1 MSVPAHTDTT
11 RLNLTGPA
19 YTVPIHVDGHQ
30 IDTLIDTGSVVSLL
44 PEEFVRSRLS
54 SSKLIPSSEL
64 TGAPTFITASGDELP
79 YLGAIEV
86 QLACSSMNN
95 TIPATFLVIP
105 SNNHATALIGTNILE
120 CLDIDKV
127 KNNRR
132 LLKACQLVEKVN
144 QYRPLCVLVKTR
156 IPANSLVF
164 DIATMTVP
172 PAAYSRTIMISPTN
186 EAKEMKNLQFVESCI
201 TVPADCNKVDIPYR
215 VGNVTD
221 STVTLQKN
229 FPMFVVATV
238 KVTQTSPDP
247 RTVVLDDDE
256 FLKQFDIDFSDFD
269 ESQGNAIRGVLLK
282 HKRIFAVNDHQL
294 GCLKDV
300 TYHIELNDPT
310 PVKQRYR
317 PLHPNLREKVQEQL
331 KVMEETGVIQQSTS
345 LWSSPLTVATK
356 KDGSLRLCVDFR
368 RLNSQAKRDAKPL
381 PRIEE
386 TLSLLNGN
394 KFFSSCD
401 LLSGYWQ
408 LELDNESKA
417 LTAFSAG
424 SEALYEFNRLPFGY
438 SSSGM
443 HFQRSVENVLRD
455 LMYSHCL
462 IYLDD
467 ILIKSYDLQSHINS
481 LDLVFSRLFEAGLRL
496 KAKKCH
502 LFQHE
507 VKFLGFLVTPQG
519 IKTDPDKTL
528 LIKNWPVPTTTREVR
543 QYLGIVSYYRK
554 FIPQFSKT
562 ATPLTE
568 LLKGKLVNRGN
579 HKMFV
584 PVEFVWTDRQQSA
597 FEELRRALLEDVC
610 LNHPDFSQPFV
621 LEIDASRGALGAV
634 LSQEVNG
641 QLRPIAFASRK
652 TNSAES
658 NYPAHRLEFLALKW
672 AVTTKFRD
680 YLQYT
685 PFKVLTDN
693 NPLLYILNKLDIDA
707 VSQRWIAELSKY
719 DFQIVYRTGKS
730 NTAADS
736 LSRLTS
742 PIKDDGTLQQWC
754 IEKSHV
760 KAILSG
766 ATEEVTTADQ
776 SIISEC
782 DDNSSED
789 TFKNAEVLL
798 NHNEKLNWNQ
808 IQRDDPDICYTI
820 EHIVEGQPN
829 NKKISKQSSVVKT
842 FYRIRKSLH
851 MKNGLLC
858 RTTKSINCKDQVVL
872 NPLCLPTLIH
882 LYHDLQNHMGEDR
895 TVQLLKERFYWPNMT
910 THIRNTLKCCT
921 VCRARKVLPSRN
933 KEEMFHRPVAKAPME
948 ILAMDHLVV
957 TNKNSR
963 IQALIIIDEYTKFL
977 FIIPV
982 KNLKAATTVDAIV
995 KNVFTKYG
1003 YPTTI
1008 HSDNSSSFVNQVTG
1022 ELFKLCGIQQTKST
1036 PYHSQGNPIC
1046 ERANGVVL
1054 NLLGILPE
1062 QKKNTWYKY
1071 ADVAAYSYN
1080 TSIHSSTGFSPFY
1093 LLFGRKPRLIG
1104 DALLNMEFEEP
1115 HFTCN
1120 TVYMKN
1126 LKLCYKLCR
1135 ERLEREHIRFKEL
1148 YDGKQKRIINLERG
1162 DVVLCRNYAQ
1172 ISKLDNRWMSSPFII
1187 TEQPQK
1193 DIPVY
1198 KIKEL
1203 STNITKV
1210 CHRNQLLPLFQCEN
1224 IVDPPTKITD
1234 TVKTSQ
1240 SSDTSLPTIECDT
1253 VETSCSKPT
1262 ADVTTDSDGRGFTEF
1277 QPNPIQYM
1285 TEDESEAKR
1294 PPQEDV
1300 DSDGSNTEEPTDKDD
1315 DNPAYWES
1323 TDLDEPTGIDNPTD
1337 VDNSTGV
1344 DKSSDIDQSTDSD
1357 DHRLVNPTD
1366 VSVYRTRSGRPS
1378 KPPVVYSPSKTLIQT
1393 FDQM

>member
-1 MSVPAHTDTT
+1 M
-11 RLNLTGPA
+11 LLL
-19 YTVPIHVDGHQ
+19 DGHQ
-30 IDTLIDTGSVVSLL
+30 ATALIDTGSVVSII
-44 PEEFVRSRLS
+44 PETFVKEFIGVDKMTPLS
-54 SSKLIPSSEL
+54 
-64 TGAPTFITASGDELP
+64 GDAQFITANGEALQ
-79 YLGAIEV
+79 YLGTVEV
-86 QLACSSMNN
+86 EL
-95 TIPATFLVIP
+95 TIPSLGIKLHSIFLVVPGAQHVTTI
-105 SNNHATALIGTNILE
+105 IGTNILE
-120 CLDIDKV
+120 VLDTTKV
-127 KNNRR
+127 APHRQLRQACNLVTRINTYQPVCSANRKIR
-132 LLKACQLVEKVN
+132 VPANTVIFGTTSMKV
-144 QYRPLCVLVKTR
+144 QSSKYPRCVLLSPSEEAIQMQNLYFVDTVIQ
-156 IPANSLVF
+156 IPADVSN
-164 DIATMTVP
+164 
-172 PAAYSRTIMISPTN
+172 
-186 EAKEMKNLQFVESCI
+186 I
-201 TVPADCNKVDIPYR
+201 TVPYR
-215 VGNVTD
+215 IGNITD
-221 STVTLQKN
+221 KHVAIQKR
-229 FPMFVVATV
+229 FPMYAIQAVDAVQSCPA
-238 KVTQTSPDP
+238 KDP
-247 RTVVLDDDE
+247 RTETLNDDD
-256 FLKQFDIDFSDFD
+256 FLKLFDVDYSQFEED
-269 ESQGNAIRGVLLK
+269 EVHQIQGVLLK
-282 HKRIFAVNDHQL
+282 HKHLFAFNGHQL

-300 TYHIELNDPT
+300 TYHIDLNDPT

-317 PLHPNLREKVQEQL
+317 PLHPNLREKVQAQL

-345 LWSSPLTVATK
+345 PWSSPLTVATK
-356 KDGSLRLCVDFR
+356 KDGTLRLCVDFR

-386 TLSLLNGN
+386 TLSLLKGN

-408 LELDNESKA
+408 LELDDEGKA

-467 ILIKSYDLQSHINS
+467 ILIKSDDLRSHINS
-481 LDLVFSRLFEAGLRL
+481 LDLVFSRLYEAGLRL

-528 LIKNWPVPTTTREVR
+528 LIKNWPVPTTSREVR

-584 PVEFVWTDRQQSA
+584 PVEFMWTDRQQSA

-610 LNHPDFSQPFV
+610 LNHPEFSQPFV

-652 TNSAES
+652 SNSAES

-680 YLQYT
+680 YLQYS
-685 PFKVLTDN
+685 PCKVLTDN

-707 VSQRWIAELSKY
+707 VSQRWIAELRKY

-760 KAILSG
+760 KAILRG
-766 ATEEVTTADQ
+766 ATEEGTTADQ

-829 NKKISKQSSVVKT
+829 NKKISKQSSVVKA

-872 NPLCLPTLIH
+872 NPPCLPTLIH
-882 LYHDLQNHMGEDR
+882 LYHELQNHMGEDR

-933 KEEMFHRPVAKAPME
+933 KEEMFH
-948 ILAMDHLVV
+948 
-957 TNKNSR
+957 
-963 IQALIIIDEYTKFL
+963 
-977 FIIPV
+977 
-982 KNLKAATTVDAIV
+982 
-995 KNVFTKYG
+995 
-1003 YPTTI
+1003 
-1008 HSDNSSSFVNQVTG
+1008 
-1022 ELFKLCGIQQTKST
+1022 
-1036 PYHSQGNPIC
+1036 
-1046 ERANGVVL
+1046 
-1054 NLLGILPE
+1054 
-1062 QKKNTWYKY
+1062 
-1071 ADVAAYSYN
+1071 
-1080 TSIHSSTGFSPFY
+1080 
-1093 LLFGRKPRLIG
+1093 
-1104 DALLNMEFEEP
+1104 
-1115 HFTCN
+1115 
-1120 TVYMKN
+1120 
-1126 LKLCYKLCR
+1126 
-1135 ERLEREHIRFKEL
+1135 
-1148 YDGKQKRIINLERG
+1148 
-1162 DVVLCRNYAQ
+1162 
-1172 ISKLDNRWMSSPFII
+1172 
-1187 TEQPQK
+1187 
-1193 DIPVY
+1193 
-1198 KIKEL
+1198 
-1203 STNITKV
+1203 
-1210 CHRNQLLPLFQCEN
+1210 
-1224 IVDPPTKITD
+1224 
-1234 TVKTSQ
+1234 
-1240 SSDTSLPTIECDT
+1240 
-1253 VETSCSKPT
+1253 
-1262 ADVTTDSDGRGFTEF
+1262 
-1277 QPNPIQYM
+1277 
-1285 TEDESEAKR
+1285 
-1294 PPQEDV
+1294 
-1300 DSDGSNTEEPTDKDD
+1300 
-1315 DNPAYWES
+1315 
-1323 TDLDEPTGIDNPTD
+1323 
-1337 VDNSTGV
+1337 
-1344 DKSSDIDQSTDSD
+1344 
-1357 DHRLVNPTD
+1357 
-1366 VSVYRTRSGRPS
+1366 
-1378 KPPVVYSPSKTLIQT
+1378 
-1393 FDQM
+1393 